1 MSGHSKWAT
10 IKRKKGALDAKRGAL
25 FTKMVKLIEVAAR
38 GGADPTMNFK
48 LKLAIQKARSA
59 NVPSTTIDKAIKKG
73 SGQDKEAS
81 KLEEVT
87 YEGLAPGNVAVVIQA
102 LTDNKNR
109 TVADLRS
116 LFTKAG
122 GSFGQPVSWQ
132 FDHRGILQ
140 VEKTKGSSPM
150 ESDTRPHAES
160 SDRATIGVSD
170 EKLELAIIDAGAQ
183 DFSDAGD
190 VMEVYTEPKLL
201 DQVKSNL
208 ESTGFKVTSSALGLV
223 PKNKTVVTDPV
234 LAKRVLNFLDSLD
247 DYDDVTEVA
256 STLDVPD
263 EILSKLE

>member
-59 NVPSTTIDKAIKKG
+59 NVPSATIDKAIKKG

-109 TVADLRS
+109 TVSELRNI
-116 LFTKAG
+116 FNKAG
-122 GSFGQPVSWQ
+122 GSFGSPVSWQ

-140 VEKTKGSSPM
+140 VEKVPAKT
-150 ESDTRPHAES
+150 EE
-160 SDRATIGVSD
+160 
-170 EKLELAIIDAGAQ
+170 LEMAIIDAGAQ

-190 VMEVYTEPKLL
+190 TVEVYTEPKLL
-201 DQVKSNL
+201 DQVKNQL
-208 ESTGFKVTSSALGLV
+208 ESAGFKVTSSALGLV
-223 PKNKTVVTDPV
+223 PKNKTVITDPN
-234 LAKRVLNFLDSLD
+234 LAKRVLNFLDALD

-263 EILSKLE
+263 EVMAKLEE

>member
-25 FTKMVKLIEVAAR
+25 FTKIVKIIEVAAR

-48 LKLAIQKARSA
+48 LKLAIQKAKSA
-59 NVPSTTIDKAIKKG
+59 NVPSSTIDKAIKKG

-87 YEGLAPGNVAVVIQA
+87 YEGLAPGNVGVVIQA

-122 GSFGQPVSWQ
+122 GNFGQPVSWQ

-140 VEKTKGSSPM
+140 VEKAKGGSDASPR
-150 ESDTRPHAES
+150 STGA
-160 SDRATIGVSD
+160 AIGVSD

-190 VMEVYTEPKLL
+190 TVEVYTEPKLL
-201 DQVKSNL
+201 DKVKTQL
-208 ESTGFKVTSSALGLV
+208 ESAGFKVTSSALGLV
-223 PKNKTVVTDPV
+223 PKSKTVIADPN
-234 LAKRVLNFLDSLD
+234 LAKRVLTFLDALD

-263 EILSKLE
+263 EILSKLES

>member
-25 FTKMVKLIEVAAR
+25 FTKLVKIIEVAAR
-38 GGADPTMNFK
+38 GGADPSMNFK
-48 LKLAIQKARSA
+48 LKLAVQKAKSS
-59 NVPSTTIDKAIKKG
+59 NVPLTTIDKAIKKG

-81 KLEEVT
+81 KLEEMT

-116 LFTKAG
+116 FFTKAG

-132 FDHRGILQ
+132 FNHRGILQ
-140 VEKTKGSSPM
+140 VEKVPNKT
-150 ESDTRPHAES
+150 EE
-160 SDRATIGVSD
+160 
-170 EKLELAIIDAGAQ
+170 LELAIIDAGAQ

-190 VMEVYTEPKLL
+190 AVEVYTEPKAL
-201 DQVKSNL
+201 DQVKNQL
-208 ESTGFKVTSSALGLV
+208 ESAGFKVTSSTLGLV
-223 PKNKTVVTDPV
+223 PKSKTVITDPL
-234 LAKRVLNFLDSLD
+234 LARRVLNLLDAID

-263 EILSKLE
+263 EILSKLNE

>member
-25 FTKMVKLIEVAAR
+25 FTKLVKIIEVAAR

-48 LKLAIQKARSA
+48 LKLAVQKAKSA

-116 LFTKAG
+116 FFTKAG

-132 FDHRGILQ
+132 FNHRGILQ
-140 VEKTKGSSPM
+140 VEKVPGKT
-150 ESDTRPHAES
+150 D
-160 SDRATIGVSD
+160 D
-170 EKLELAIIDAGAQ
+170 LELAIIDAGAQ

-190 VMEVYTEPKLL
+190 AIEVYTEPKLL
-201 DQVKSNL
+201 DQVKNQL
-208 ESTGFKVTSSALGLV
+208 ESAGFKVTSSALGLV
-223 PKNKTVVTDPV
+223 PKNKTVIADPSM
-234 LAKRVLNFLDSLD
+234 ARRVLNLLDALD

-263 EILSKLE
+263 EVLNKLEG

>member
-25 FTKMVKLIEVAAR
+25 FTKLVKIVEVAAR

-48 LKLAIQKARSA
+48 LKLAVQKAKSA
-59 NVPSTTIDKAIKKG
+59 NVPSTTIDKAVKKG

-81 KLEEVT
+81 KLEEMT
-87 YEGLAPGNVAVVIQA
+87 YEGLGPGNVAVVVQA

-116 LFTKAG
+116 FFTKAG

-140 VEKTKGSSPM
+140 VEKVPAKT
-150 ESDTRPHAES
+150 EE
-160 SDRATIGVSD
+160 
-170 EKLELAIIDAGAQ
+170 LELAIIDAGAQ

-190 VMEVYTEPKLL
+190 TVEVYTEPKLL
-201 DQVKSNL
+201 DQVKNQL
-208 ESTGFKVTSSALGLV
+208 EAAGFKVTSSALGLV
-223 PKNKTVVTDPV
+223 PKNKTVIADPNT
-234 LAKRVLNFLDSLD
+234 ARRVLNFLDMLD

-263 EILSKLE
+263 EVLSKLED

>member
-25 FTKMVKLIEVAAR
+25 FTKLVKIIEVAAR

-48 LKLAIQKARSA
+48 LKLAVQKAKSA
-59 NVPSTTIDKAIKKG
+59 NVPLTTIDKAIKKG

-81 KLEEVT
+81 RLEEMT
-87 YEGLAPGNVAVVIQA
+87 YEGLGPGNVAVVIQA

-140 VEKTKGSSPM
+140 VGKVPTKT
-150 ESDTRPHAES
+150 EE
-160 SDRATIGVSD
+160 
-170 EKLELAIIDAGAQ
+170 LELAIIDAGAQ

-190 VMEVYTEPKLL
+190 TMEVYTEPRLL
-201 DQVKSNL
+201 DQVKNQL
-208 ESTGFKVTSSALGLV
+208 ESTGFKVISSALGLV
-223 PKNKTVVTDPV
+223 PKSKTVVSDPN
-234 LAKRVLNFLDSLD
+234 LARRVLNFLDALD

-263 EILSKLE
+263 EVLSKLE

>member
-25 FTKMVKLIEVAAR
+25 FTKMVKIIEVAAR

-48 LKLAIQKARSA
+48 LKLAVQKAKSA
-59 NVPSTTIDKAIKKG
+59 NVPSATIDKAIKKG

-87 YEGLAPGNVAVVIQA
+87 YEGLAPGNVGVVIQA

-116 LFTKAG
+116 LFTKVG
-122 GSFGQPVSWQ
+122 GSFGQPVNWQ

-140 VEKTKGSSPM
+140 VEKMPG
-150 ESDTRPHAES
+150 R
-160 SDRATIGVSD
+160 GD
-170 EKLELAIIDAGAQ
+170 ELELAIIDAGAQ
-183 DFSDAGD
+183 DFSDAED

-208 ESTGFKVTSSALGLV
+208 ESAGFKVTSSALGLV
-223 PKNKTVVTDPV
+223 PRNKIVVTDPV
-234 LAKRVLNFLDSLD
+234 LAKRILNLLDALD

-263 EILSKLE
+263 EILAKLNE

>member
-10 IKRKKGALDAKRGAL
+10 IKRKKVALDAKRGAL

-59 NVPSTTIDKAIKKG
+59 NVPSATIDKAIKKG

-109 TVADLRS
+109 TVSELRNI
-116 LFTKAG
+116 FNKAG
-122 GSFGQPVSWQ
+122 GSFGSPVSWQ

-140 VEKTKGSSPM
+140 VEKVPAKT
-150 ESDTRPHAES
+150 EE
-160 SDRATIGVSD
+160 
-170 EKLELAIIDAGAQ
+170 LEMAIIDAGAQ

-190 VMEVYTEPKLL
+190 TVEVYTEPKLL
-201 DQVKSNL
+201 DQVKNQL
-208 ESTGFKVTSSALGLV
+208 ESAGFKVTSSALGLV
-223 PKNKTVVTDPV
+223 PKNKTVITDPN
-234 LAKRVLNFLDSLD
+234 LAKRVLNFLDALD

-263 EILSKLE
+263 EVMAKLEE